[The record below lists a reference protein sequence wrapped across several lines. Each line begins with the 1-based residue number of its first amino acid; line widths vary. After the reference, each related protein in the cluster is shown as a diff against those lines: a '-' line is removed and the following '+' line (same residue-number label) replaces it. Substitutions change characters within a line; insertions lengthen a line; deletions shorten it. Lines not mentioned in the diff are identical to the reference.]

1 MERFA
6 LFFDGIADIFS
17 AFFMSILVLFNGGKL
32 F

>member
-1 MERFA
+1 MEG
-6 LFFDGIADIFS
+6 FFDAIGDIIS